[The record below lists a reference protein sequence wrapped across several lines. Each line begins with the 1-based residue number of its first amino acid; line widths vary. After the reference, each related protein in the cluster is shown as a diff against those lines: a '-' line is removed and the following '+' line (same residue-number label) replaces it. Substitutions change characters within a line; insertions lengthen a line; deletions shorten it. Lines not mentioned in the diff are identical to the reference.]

1 MSDSFEYQSVQF
13 KVTPQICIPTLNL
26 GKYLYEEAKG
36 RAETNRRSEENEG
49 PRKRELKTYLPHDT
63 LIHKA
68 TTPKLA
74 TSLPATTPPSK
85 RRGKMGYRPPLQLAL
100 KWVILWSDGISWH
113 LTTYRPQQHVSF
125 VSILRPNS
133 DFKAKYMEDTILGKG
148 GFGSVYAGYRNADN
162 LPVRL
167 THIKNIINQT
177 HTQNN
182 DCRNGEKILVPLEVA
197 LMRKVNKKGTS
208 AAVTLLDWYDL
219 CNEVILILE
228 RPVPCLDLIDYIN
241 SKAVMQ
247 EQEVKVS
254 MKQLVSA
261 LIEIH
266 SRGVFHR
273 DIKPDNILIE
283 TSSDV
288 PCVRIIDFGCGT
300 FLTNILCLVV
310 CTVGTYEYTPP
321 EWFLNGSYKAE
332 PTTVWQI
339 GVVMFSILQKRLPFR
354 NRSDIVHQNPVLSNC
369 KHFLLSC
376 LNKKPEARPSL
387 MSLKDHA
394 WLKEISTIKTA
405 SMSAGSMLAR
415 LFS

>member
-1 MSDSFEYQSVQF
+1 
-13 KVTPQICIPTLNL
+13 
-26 GKYLYEEAKG
+26 
-36 RAETNRRSEENEG
+36 
-49 PRKRELKTYLPHDT
+49 
-63 LIHKA
+63 
-68 TTPKLA
+68 
-74 TSLPATTPPSK
+74 
-85 RRGKMGYRPPLQLAL
+85 
-100 KWVILWSDGISWH
+100 
-113 LTTYRPQQHVSF
+113 
-125 VSILRPNS
+125 
-133 DFKAKYMEDTILGKG
+133 MEDTILGKG

-162 LPVRL
+162 LPQ
-167 THIKNIINQT
+167 INAPACQIDDG
-177 HTQNN
+177 NFLLLLYVK
-182 DCRNGEKILVPLEVA
+182 CRNGEKILVPLEVA

-247 EQEVKVS
+247 EQEVKV

-300 FLTNILCLVV
+300 FLTNMLH
-310 CTVGTYEYTPP
+310 TVQQGTYEYTPP

-354 NRSDIVHQNPVLSNC
+354 NRSDIVHQNPVLSSR
-369 KHFLLSC
+369 LSMSKLNRHTC

-387 MSLKDHA
+387 MSLKDHNPSK
-394 WLKEISTIKTA
+394 LA
-405 SMSAGSMLAR
+405 SSDCNDSHGGRAGQQLINESHLEFFDR
-415 LFS
+415 NNSH